1 MRFDANGAAA
11 VKRDS
16 RDIKLLPMHHMLLP
30 QDKVH
35 YLQVSCRL
43 SGQPHDPPPSLSVSR
58 MFVFCGLFSL
68 GRPQVLPFRSASS
81 PSLPS
86 ITCLLL
92 HFPGPYLPENVA

>member
-35 YLQVSCRL
+35 YLQVS
-43 SGQPHDPPPSLSVSR
+43 
-58 MFVFCGLFSL
+58 
-68 GRPQVLPFRSASS
+68 
-81 PSLPS
+81 
-86 ITCLLL
+86 
-92 HFPGPYLPENVA
+92 